1 MRHAIE
7 FTEKTERFLY
17 GTDWPLAPMNVY
29 PDFVRQLFDEE
40 HHEAVFEGNAKSLF
54 KL

>member
-7 FTEKTERFLY
+7 FTERPDRFLY
-17 GTDWPLAPMNVY
+17 GTDWPLASMNVY
-29 PDFVRQLFDEE
+29 PSFVQRLFDERD
-40 HHEAVFEGNAKSLF
+40 HEAVFEGNARLLF